1 MFAFLIGPP
10 VEVASVREM
19 GCHNNQGYYD
29 NIVSVDEVED
39 KLLVGGAM
47 ITHVVSGCGCM
58 WAGPLPQSD
67 TINHHVCH
75 SLFPEYSVGL
85 WLPT

>member
-1 MFAFLIGPP
+1 M
-10 VEVASVREM
+10 EVASVREM

-47 ITHVVSGCGCM
+47 ITQVVSGC
-58 WAGPLPQSD
+58 D
-67 TINHHVCH
+67 
-75 SLFPEYSVGL
+75 
-85 WLPT
+85 